1 MSHQQLCVL
10 RSPGWMQR
18 LPRPILLLLKPLLQA
33 MALLWVMLFRA
44 EPPDLVLL
52 QLPPAMPT
60 MAVVAFACW
69 WHRGARLVYDW
80 HNFGYT
86 LMAMSLGRRH
96 WLVSTPRQRPNPKL
110 Y

>member
-1 MSHQQLCVL
+1 
-10 RSPGWMQR
+10 MQR
-18 LPRPILLLLKPLLQA
+18 LPRPLLLLLKPLLQA
-33 MALLWVMLFRA
+33 LALLWVMLIRA
-44 EPPDLVLL
+44 ERPDVVLL

-69 WHRGARLVYDW
+69 WHQGAKLIYDW

-96 WLVSTPRQRPNPKL
+96 WLVLTPYQLLNPNSIQ
-110 Y
+110 